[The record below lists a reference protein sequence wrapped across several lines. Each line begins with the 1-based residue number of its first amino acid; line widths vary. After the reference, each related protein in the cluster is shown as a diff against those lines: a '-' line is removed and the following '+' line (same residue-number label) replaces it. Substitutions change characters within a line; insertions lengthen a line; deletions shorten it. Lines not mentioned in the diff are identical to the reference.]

1 MAYSLGIDG
10 STQSMSAIV
19 IDLDN
24 NQVVC
29 ESAINFGERLQHYNS
44 PNGFFYGESSTEVFS
59 DALMWLDAIDL
70 LFDELKGLCDLSEV
84 KAISGAGQQ
93 HGSVYLNSKWHN
105 TINNLDPN
113 HSLSKQIQPCLS
125 RSHSPIWMDTSTTL
139 ECQEIAQALGGNEI
153 VCQLSGSVATERF
166 TGPQIRR
173 FYKTSLDAY
182 LNTKRIHLVS
192 SFICSI
198 LSGQDCPIDT
208 GDGAG
213 MNLMNLET
221 SMWDKDLVH
230 ATAPNL
236 EDKLPNIVNGNTV
249 VGKLSDYFIEKYGFS
264 KEVSIIVFT
273 GDNPS
278 SLVGTA
284 ASSVGKTVISLGTSD
299 TFFAAMPNTISDPN
313 GYGHVFGNPSGG
325 SMSLQCFLNGSL
337 AREYVKEKFEY
348 SWDQFTDALSVTPP
362 GANGNCMLPFFSHE
376 ISPIYQGNEPL
387 LKGTSNFENWR
398 SPKLSIRAC
407 IEGQFLNMKIHTKW
421 MHLTPEIIYVTGGAS
436 KNRAITQI
444 LADIFQAEVQ
454 RLEVS
459 ASVGLGGA
467 IRAAQHS
474 LYIPLETLE
483 KNFCIKNSDLVKPN
497 KSYKDLYE
505 EKSELI
511 KSMLLVL

>member
-1 MAYSLGIDG
+1 M
-10 STQSMSAIV
+10 
-19 IDLDN
+19 
-24 NQVVC
+24 
-29 ESAINFGERLQHYNS
+29 
-44 PNGFFYGESSTEVFS
+44 
-59 DALMWLDAIDL
+59 
-70 LFDELKGLCDLSEV
+70 
-84 KAISGAGQQ
+84 
-93 HGSVYLNSKWHN
+93 
-105 TINNLDPN
+105 
-113 HSLSKQIQPCLS
+113 
-125 RSHSPIWMDTSTTL
+125 
-139 ECQEIAQALGGNEI
+139 
-153 VCQLSGSVATERF
+153 
-166 TGPQIRR
+166 
-173 FYKTSLDAY
+173 
-182 LNTKRIHLVS
+182 
-192 SFICSI
+192 
-198 LSGQDCPIDT
+198 
-208 GDGAG
+208 
-213 MNLMNLET
+213 
-221 SMWDKDLVH
+221 
-230 ATAPNL
+230 
-236 EDKLPNIVNGNTV
+236 NGNTV

>member
-24 NQVVC
+24 NSVVC
-29 ESAINFGERLQHYNS
+29 ECAINFGERLPEYNS
-44 PNGFFYGESSTEVFS
+44 PNGFFHGESSNEVYS
-59 DALMWLDAIDL
+59 NPLMWLDAIDL
-70 LFDELKGLCDLSEV
+70 LFDELKSLCDLSKV
-84 KAISGAGQQ
+84 AAISGAGQQ
-93 HGSVYLNSKWHN
+93 HGSVYLNAKWHN
-105 TINNLDPN
+105 TIGNLDPN
-113 HSLSKQIQPCLS
+113 QPLSKQIEPCLS

-153 VCQLSGSVATERF
+153 ICQKSGSVAIERF

-173 FYKTSLDAY
+173 FYKTSLEAY
-182 LNTKRIHLVS
+182 PNTARIHLVS
-192 SFICSI
+192 SFIGSI

-221 SMWDKDLVH
+221 NTWDTELIH

-236 EDKLPNIVNGNTV
+236 EDKLPNIVQGDTV
-249 VGKLSDYFIEKYGFS
+249 VGGISDYFIEKYGFS
-264 KEVSIIVFT
+264 KDVSVVVFT

-284 ASSVGKTVISLGTSD
+284 ASSPGKTVISLGTSD
-299 TFFAAMPNTISDPN
+299 TFFAAMPNTVSDPN

-337 AREYVKEKFEY
+337 AREYVKDKFEY
-348 SWDQFTDALSVTPP
+348 SWDQFTHALSETPA

-376 ISPIYQGNEPL
+376 ISPLYQSNVPL
-387 LKGTSNFENWR
+387 LKGNSNFENWR
-398 SPKLSIRAC
+398 SPKLLIRAC
-407 IEGQFLNMKIHTKW
+407 IEGQFMNMKIHTEW
-421 MHLTPEIIYVTGGAS
+421 MQMVPKIIYVTGGAS
-436 KNRAITQI
+436 KNTAIIQI

-459 ASVGLGGA
+459 GSVALGGA
-467 IRAAQHS
+467 IRAAQHGLHFS
-474 LYIPLETLE
+474 LEALEEHYCTIDSE
-483 KNFCIKNSDLVKPN
+483 VIKPN
-497 KSYKDLYE
+497 KANKAIYE
-505 EKSELI
+505 KASEVL
-511 KSMLLVL
+511 KSMLLTL

>member
-19 IDLDN
+19 IDLDDN
-24 NQVVC
+24 RIVC
-29 ESAINFGERLQHYNS
+29 ECAINFGERLPHYNS
-44 PNGFFYGESSTEVFS
+44 PNGFFYGESSNEVYS
-59 DALMWLDAIDL
+59 DPLMWLDAIDL
-70 LFDELKGLCDLSEV
+70 LFDELKGLCDLSKV

-113 HSLSKQIQPCLS
+113 QPLSKQIQPCLS

-139 ECQEIAQALGGNEI
+139 ECQEIAQALGGNNI
-153 VCQLSGSVATERF
+153 ICQKSGSVAIERF

-173 FYKTSLDAY
+173 FYKTSLEAY
-182 LNTKRIHLVS
+182 PNTTRIHLVS

-221 SMWDKDLVH
+221 NTWDTELIH

-236 EDKLPNIVNGNTV
+236 EDKLPNIVQGDTI
-249 VGKLSDYFIEKYGFS
+249 VGKLSDYFIEKYGFA
-264 KEVSIIVFT
+264 KEVSIVVFT

-284 ASSVGKTVISLGTSD
+284 ASTPGKTVISLGTSD
-299 TFFAAMPNTISDPN
+299 TFFAAMPSTVSDPN

-337 AREYVKEKFEY
+337 AREYVKDKFEY
-348 SWDQFTDALSVTPP
+348 TWDQFTDALSETPP

-376 ISPIYQGNEPL
+376 ISPLYQGNDPL
-387 LKGTSNFENWR
+387 LKGNSNFENWR

-407 IEGQFLNMKIHTKW
+407 IEGQFMNMKIHTEW
-421 MHLTPEIIYVTGGAS
+421 MQMIPEIIYVTGGAS
-436 KNRAITQI
+436 KNTAIIQI

-459 ASVGLGGA
+459 GSVALGGA

-474 LYIPLETLE
+474 LNFSLEELE
-483 KNFCIKNSDLVKPN
+483 NHFCRNSSAVIAPN
-497 KSYKDLYE
+497 PSNIDVYSKACTA
-505 EKSELI
+505 I
-511 KSMLLVL
+511 QSMLLTI